1 MYLHSA
7 ELNVVA
13 VIDNVNSFL
22 SVPTHV
28 SRYGVN

>member
-13 VIDNVNSFL
+13 VIENVNSFL
-22 SVPTHV
+22 SVRTHV